1 MAAKWGFC
9 PWCAVSWARWY
20 SWIWIFVP
28 IVIRFVT
35 ICFIWHMIGELS
47 AMCGMPFM
55 ALWPQQVWD
64 FLLCPVIGLGI
75 AFPCRCWRRT
85 LYEALRCPRSWCF
98 NSTGSMVP
106 RYGSENFLGFYIEK
120 YLMVL
125 HKVQVILAQDSGRD
139 LLLDA
144 MIWSTKKSS
153 EFGLLGGLA
162 PLTGAIHNELKYYNT
177 LPMAIG

>member
-1 MAAKWGFC
+1 
-9 PWCAVSWARWY
+9 
-20 SWIWIFVP
+20 
-28 IVIRFVT
+28 
-35 ICFIWHMIGELS
+35 
-47 AMCGMPFM
+47 
-55 ALWPQQVWD
+55 
-64 FLLCPVIGLGI
+64 
-75 AFPCRCWRRT
+75 
-85 LYEALRCPRSWCF
+85 
-98 NSTGSMVP
+98 
-106 RYGSENFLGFYIEK
+106 
-120 YLMVL
+120 MVL